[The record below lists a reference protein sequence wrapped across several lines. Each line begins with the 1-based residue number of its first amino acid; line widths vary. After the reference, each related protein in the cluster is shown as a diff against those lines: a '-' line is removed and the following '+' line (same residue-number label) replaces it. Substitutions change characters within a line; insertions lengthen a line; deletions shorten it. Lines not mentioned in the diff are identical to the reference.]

1 MSVVNLEFL
10 FQPRSVA
17 VIGATNEPGNP
28 GNILMRNLMGG
39 GFLGPVMPVSTDAEA
54 ISGVLTY
61 KDVEGLPKIPDL
73 AIICRPLEECPEL
86 LIKLRKRGVKA
97 AALIG
102 PGFSEMSEED
112 RNKLS
117 KELLKAANSPQ
128 MRILGP
134 KSLGFINPSLNLN
147 ASIAPLPAKAGKIAF
162 VSQSDSFIPT
172 VLDWAH
178 TNDIGFSHVI
188 SMGSR
193 IDLSFGDVLD
203 YLGSDSYTRSIL
215 LYIESINDAR
225 DFMSAARAAS
235 RNKPVLVIRPGLA
248 IQHVTQELAQLGNSM
263 SARVDEV
270 YDVAFRRAGM
280 LRVQTIDGLFDA
292 AQTLASLRQP
302 VRGNRLA
309 VLANGASAGLT
320 AADGLIRRGGELA
333 KISNETIEKLD
344 KLFAGRWG
352 KSNPVNVGFDTSGE
366 TYLEAVKI
374 LIKDKGVDAVLIV
387 NVPFSGFSGVE
398 VAEILAKGLKKI
410 RRMVLTA
417 WLGSGMSRKA
427 RKVFSIAGIPT
438 YESADQAVRAFMY
451 MAEYQRNQ
459 ELLTETPDSLP
470 SDFFPDTTSAREIV
484 RKALAEGRET
494 LNEPESHRV
503 LASYGIPVV
512 ETRIAVSAREAVIA
526 AGELG
531 CPVALKIRSPQ
542 ISQPY
547 DVGGVVLDLET
558 PEKVWESAATMLTRV
573 NRQRPDA
580 YIEGFIVQKM
590 GRRSRA
596 HELFISAS
604 VDPTFGPMIHF
615 GHGGMT
621 REVVRDQAISLVPL
635 NMSLAR
641 ELISRTHIFRL
652 LFGTPTQPP
661 VDIEDLCLTL
671 IQVSQLFIDIP
682 QIAHLDINPLYADDS
697 GVLAL
702 GAKIRIA
709 ECGENCPE
717 LAIRPYPRE
726 LEECVVLRDSRQV
739 TLRPIRPEDE
749 PAHYAFLEQVSDE
762 DMRMRFF
769 GVVRR
774 DFDHKDMSRFTQIN
788 YDREMAFIA
797 TAIGPKGT
805 PETLGVVRTSTKPDN
820 SEAEFAI
827 LVRSDLKGTGLGSML
842 FHKIIRYTRERGTHW
857 LVGQTLF
864 ENKAMQGLARKF
876 GFEISENYE
885 EDLVEMKLD
894 CTKEPEKKK

>member
-10 FQPRSVA
+10 FQPRSIA
-17 VIGATNEPGNP
+17 VIGATNEPDNP

-39 GFLGPVMPVSTDAEA
+39 GFLGPVMPVSVNVEA

-61 KDVEGLPKIPDL
+61 KDVDALPKVPDL
-73 AIICRPLEECPEL
+73 AIICRPLEECPEIL
-86 LIKLRKRGVKA
+86 AKLSARGVKA
-97 AALIG
+97 SALIG
-102 PGFSEMSEED
+102 PGFSKMSED
-112 RNKLS
+112 DKIKLS
-117 KELLKAANSPQ
+117 RELMTAANSPH

-134 KSLGFINPSLNLN
+134 KSLGFIIPSLNLN

-193 IDLSFGDVLD
+193 IDLTFGDILD
-203 YLGSDSYTRSIL
+203 YLGSDSQTRSIL

-235 RNKPVLVIRPGLA
+235 RNKPVLVIRPGQAL
-248 IQHVTQELAQLGNSM
+248 QHVTQELSQLGGTM
-263 SARVDEV
+263 SARSDEV
-270 YDVAFRRAGM
+270 FDVAFRRAGM

-309 VLANGASAGLT
+309 IIANGTSAGLT
-320 AADGLIRRGGELA
+320 AADGLIRRGGKLA
-333 KISNETIEKLD
+333 QLSDETITKLD
-344 KLFAGRWG
+344 EVFDGAWG
-352 KSNPVNVGFDTSGE
+352 KSNPVIIGFDSPGE
-366 TYLEAVKI
+366 EYLDAVKV
-374 LIKDKGVDAVLIV
+374 LIKDKGVDAVLVV
-387 NVPFSGFSGVE
+387 NVPFAGFSGVKI
-398 VAEILAKGLKKI
+398 AETLATGLKKI
-410 RRMVLTA
+410 RRMVLTS
-417 WLGSGMSRKA
+417 WLGSGISRKS
-427 RKVFSIAGIPT
+427 RRVFSQAGIPT
-438 YESADQAVRAFMY
+438 YDSADQAVRAFMY

-470 SDFFPDTTSAREIV
+470 SDFFPDTTTAREIV
-484 RKALAEGRET
+484 RKALSEGRED
-494 LNEPESHRV
+494 LNDPESHRV
-503 LASYGIPVV
+503 LAAYGLPVV
-512 ETRIAVSAREAVIA
+512 ETKIAISAREAVIA
-526 AGELG
+526 ADELG

-547 DVGGVVLDLET
+547 DVGGVVLDLES
-558 PEKVWESAATMLTRV
+558 PEKVWETAATMLTRV

-580 YIEGFIVQKM
+580 YIEGFTVQKM

-604 VDPTFGPMIHF
+604 VDPTFGPIIHF

-621 REVVRDQAISLVPL
+621 REVVRDQAIAMVPL

-641 ELISRTHIFRL
+641 ELISRTRIFRL
-652 LFGTPTQPP
+652 LSGTPTQPP
-661 VDIEDLCLTL
+661 IDIEDLCLTL

-682 QIAHLDINPLYADDS
+682 QIVNLDINPLYADDT

-702 GAKIRIA
+702 GAKIRVA

-726 LEECVVLRDSRQV
+726 LEECVVLKDNRQV

-749 PAHYAFLEQVSDE
+749 PAHYAFLAQVSDE

-797 TAIGPKGT
+797 TAIGSSGL

-827 LVRSDLKGTGLGSML
+827 VIRSDLKGSGLGSML
-842 FHKIIRYTRERGTHW
+842 FHKIIRYTRERATHW

-864 ENKAMQGLARKF
+864 ENKAMQGLSRKF

-885 EDLVEMKLD
+885 EDLVEMRLD
-894 CTKEPEKKK
+894 CSKEAGSN

>member
-10 FQPRSVA
+10 FQPRSIA
-17 VIGATNEPGNP
+17 VIGATNEPDNP

-39 GFLGPVMPVSTDAEA
+39 GFLGPVMPVSVNAEA

-61 KDVEGLPKIPDL
+61 KDVDALPKVPDL

-86 LIKLRKRGVKA
+86 LAKLSARGVKA
-97 AALIG
+97 STLIG
-102 PGFSEMSEED
+102 PGFSKMSKD
-112 RNKLS
+112 DKIKLS
-117 KELLKAANSPQ
+117 RELMTAANSPQ

-134 KSLGFINPSLNLN
+134 KSLGFIIPSLNLN

-193 IDLSFGDVLD
+193 IDLTFGDILD
-203 YLGSDSYTRSIL
+203 YLGSDSQTRSIL

-235 RNKPVLVIRPGLA
+235 RNKPVLVIRPGQAL
-248 IQHVTQELAQLGNSM
+248 QHVTHELSQLGGTM
-263 SARVDEV
+263 SARSDEV
-270 YDVAFRRAGM
+270 FDVAFRRAGM

-309 VLANGASAGLT
+309 IIANGTSAGLT
-320 AADGLIRRGGELA
+320 AADGLIRRGGKLA
-333 KISNETIEKLD
+333 KLSDDTITKLD
-344 KLFAGRWG
+344 DVFDGVWG
-352 KSNPVNVGFDTSGE
+352 NCNPVIIGFDTPGQK
-366 TYLEAVKI
+366 YLDAVKI
-374 LIKDKGVDAVLIV
+374 LVKDKGVDAVLVV
-387 NVPFSGFSGVE
+387 NVPFAGFSGVAI
-398 VAEILAKGLKKI
+398 AETLAAGLKKI
-410 RRMVLTA
+410 RRMVLTS
-417 WLGSGMSRKA
+417 WLGAGISRKA
-427 RKVFSIAGIPT
+427 RRVFSQSGIPT
-438 YESADQAVRAFMY
+438 YDSADQAVRAFMY

-470 SDFFPDTTSAREIV
+470 SDFFPDTTTARDIV
-484 RKALAEGRET
+484 RNALSEGRED
-494 LNEPESHRV
+494 LNDPESHRV
-503 LASYGIPVV
+503 LAAYGLPVV
-512 ETRIAVSAREAVIA
+512 ETKIAISAREAVIA
-526 AGELG
+526 ADELG

-547 DVGGVVLDLET
+547 DVGGVVLDLES
-558 PEKVWESAATMLTRV
+558 PEKVWEAAATMLTRV

-580 YIEGFIVQKM
+580 YIEGFTVQKM

-604 VDPTFGPMIHF
+604 VDPTFGPIIHF

-621 REVVRDQAISLVPL
+621 REVVRDQAIAMVPL

-641 ELISRTHIFRL
+641 ELISRTRIFRL
-652 LFGTPTQPP
+652 LSGTPTQPP

-682 QIAHLDINPLYADDS
+682 QIVNLDINPLYADDT

-702 GAKIRIA
+702 GAKIRVA

-726 LEECVVLRDSRQV
+726 LEECVVLKDSRQV

-749 PAHYAFLEQVSDE
+749 PAHYAFLARVSDE

-797 TAIGPKGT
+797 TAIGESGK

-827 LVRSDLKGTGLGSML
+827 VIRSDLKGSGLGSML

-864 ENKAMQGLARKF
+864 ENKAMQGLSRKF

-885 EDLVEMKLD
+885 EDLVEMRLD
-894 CTKEPEKKK
+894 CSK